1 MVFMGDQS
9 LPTGYK
15 RGGGTVENDLPFYCH
30 QGEGG
35 HKNTTELCGGG
46 GGSQVNFFVSQPNSS
61 NERKSEIR

>member
-15 RGGGTVENDLPFYCH
+15 KWGNVENCLPFYCH

-35 HKNTTELCGGG
+35 HKDTKELGERGGY
-46 GGSQVNFFVSQPNSS
+46 QVNFFVSQPNSF
-61 NERKSEIR
+61 NERKTEIR